1 MSAAEGERHPLDR
14 IAEEFA
20 DRIRRGESPEV
31 EAYAAAHP
39 ALADRIRELFPTLL
53 VMEALAPVRE
63 TAPEPADA
71 GPPLDLPPV
80 VGRYRLGREIGRGG
94 MGVVFEATP
103 AEPRADGQDRRVAL
117 KVVHRHLSH
126 RLGFLERFLREAS
139 IGSRVRHPNVVHT
152 LDAGVHEGADGREL
166 PFLVMEHVEG
176 ASLGEL
182 ATRLGGRIPEPLLRH
197 LARQIAEGLESIH
210 AEGIVH
216 RDLKPSNVMVTDDHL
231 VRIMDLGVARLQDAS
246 DQVSSTGQFVGSVRY
261 AAPEQFHAG
270 RQPVGPAADLY
281 SLGVT
286 LYELATGRHPF
297 DTASPY
303 SLMAAHLNQVPVS
316 AGRRAPEL
324 SPFFS
329 ALLDALLAK
338 EPAARL
344 AGARELCDVLAA
356 GDGGAWWSDRQG
368 RLAVGQSRITRPA
381 VRREGALQGREE
393 ALSRLRGA
401 WEEARADGG
410 RIVVLRG
417 EGGLGKSR
425 LIDAFADG
433 LEGQPIH
440 MLYGSYPPGGGRGGL
455 SAAVFGALGDADV
468 GRRLGALLGDTP
480 DLVEPF
486 AAFVQDL
493 PPPGGQDPID
503 ARTVRT
509 LYVHLLKALSRER
522 PTVWVVDDLQFAP
535 REDLRIVLDLARAT
549 SDERALLV
557 LTSRDDLPSPL
568 ADELGRLPGVETVT
582 LAPLERSDAL
592 ALLAETLGSAPW
604 VRLVSERVVEA
615 AGGNPLFLLE
625 MAQEIARE
633 RREGGLGSG
642 ATPTSAQL
650 RRLLVPEAIRDL
662 VEIRLRAVPEGQRP
676 LLDVGALLGFEFD
689 PTVVASALGSDLLDV
704 LQTLGALERRTGIVR
719 SAEDRF
725 RFHHHQILEVLRD
738 AMPSGLARAYH
749 ARIARVLEERR
760 DATAGEA
767 DDEPSAAVVQLA
779 VHALRGGDARLGQRF
794 VEPALAFLTAR
805 HAVREVLDLCDLALA
820 TEPAPGADLR
830 ARVLHQRVR
839 ACNMLGLRDEYVES
853 VRALLEASRAAADP
867 RLLARAYRERGEL
880 ATNDGDPA
888 TARVWLQRALSL
900 ARELDATGIEQVTR
914 LALAAQCASQGE
926 FRAAVEHGAQARR
939 LARGEGNAMG
949 EARALL
955 SMAGHSTFLGAYA
968 DALGHLEAGLALVAS
983 GGVQGWRLRTRAFGM
998 RGNVCYAL
1006 SRYEEAQASYE
1017 ASLDLAQRIGDREFT
1032 AVNLD
1037 NLGGTLLAL
1046 GRLGDAVSNLEQAVG
1061 LAAGTAG
1068 MVKAT
1073 GTIANLG
1080 SACLAVGDLET
1091 AGRHRHR
1098 ALDTTR
1104 AHGIRR
1110 LEGYVLHD
1118 VAVLKACQE
1127 DVAGALED
1135 ARASLAVRETRGK
1148 EGLAASQLLIG
1159 SLLVRLGQ
1167 SDEARTSFD
1176 AARQAAAEAGEAV
1189 LGTRAALWLAALG
1202 RERESEVPAPESP
1215 ACFDAIEMH
1224 LLRHRAGARA
1234 SGHLEEAHRIL
1245 EAAAATLPTGRARD
1259 ACRTQ
1264 SPTAL
1269 LFGLLA

>member
-1 MSAAEGERHPLDR
+1 MSAAEGERNPLDR
-14 IAEEFA
+14 VAEEFA
-20 DRIRRGESPEV
+20 DRIRRGESPNV

-53 VMEALAPVRE
+53 VMEALAPLRE
-63 TAPEPADA
+63 TAPEAA
-71 GPPLDLPPV
+71 AAEPPLDLPPV

-103 AEPRADGQDRRVAL
+103 VEEGADTKGRRVAL

-182 ATRLGGRIPEPLLRH
+182 ATDLGGRVPEPLLRH
-197 LARQIAEGLESIH
+197 LARQIAAGLESIH

-216 RDLKPSNVMVTDDHL
+216 RDLKPSNVMVTPDHL

-261 AAPEQFHAG
+261 AAPEQFQAG

-281 SLGVT
+281 SLGIT

-297 DTASPY
+297 DTDSPY
-303 SLMAAHLNQVPVS
+303 ALMAAHLNQVPVS

-329 ALLDALLAK
+329 GLLDALLAK

-344 AGARELCDVLAA
+344 AGARELVDVLAE
-356 GDGGAWWSDRQG
+356 GDGGAWWADRQG
-368 RLAVGQSRITRPA
+368 RLAAGGSRITRPA
-381 VRREGALQGREE
+381 VRREGTLQGREE
-393 ALSRLRGA
+393 ALSKLHCAWRGA
-401 WEEARADGG
+401 QDDGG

-417 EGGLGKSR
+417 EAGLGKSR
-425 LIDAFADG
+425 LIDAFADD
-433 LEGQPIH
+433 LEGRPVH
-440 MLYGSYPPGGGRGGL
+440 VLYGSYPPGGGRGGL
-455 SAAVFGALGDADV
+455 SAAVLGALGDSDV
-468 GRRLGALLGDTP
+468 GRRLGELLVDTP

-486 AAFVQDL
+486 AAFLQDL
-493 PPPGGQDPID
+493 PPPGGRVAIE

-522 PTVWVVDDLQFAP
+522 ATVWVVDDLQFAP
-535 REDLRIVLDLARAT
+535 REDVRVVLDLARAT

-557 LTSRDDLPSPL
+557 LTSRDELPSPL
-568 ADELGRLPGVETVT
+568 AEELGRLPGVETVT
-582 LAPLERSDAL
+582 LAPLERTDAMAVL
-592 ALLAETLGSAPW
+592 AGTLGSAPW
-604 VRLVSERVVEA
+604 ARLVSERVVEA

-633 RREGGLGSG
+633 RREGGFGAG
-642 ATPTSAQL
+642 ATPTSAEL

-689 PTVVASALGSDLLDV
+689 PAVVASALGADLLDV
-704 LQTLGALERRTGIVR
+704 LQTLGALERRTGIIR
-719 SAEDRF
+719 SAEDHF

-738 AMPSGLARAYH
+738 AMPAGLARAYH
-749 ARIARVLEERR
+749 ARIARVLEVRR
-760 DATAGEA
+760 GATAGGA
-767 DDEPSAAVVQLA
+767 DDEPSAAVAQLA

-794 VEPALAFLTAR
+794 VAPALAYLTAR

-820 TEPAPGADLR
+820 TEPAPGPDLR
-830 ARVLHQRVR
+830 AQVLHRRVR
-839 ACNMLGLRDEYVES
+839 ASSTLGLRDEYVES
-853 VRALLEASRAAADP
+853 VHALLEASRAAADP
-867 RLLARAYRERGEL
+867 ELLARAYREQGEL
-880 ATNDGDPA
+880 ATNEGDP
-888 TARVWLQRALSL
+888 TAARDWLQRALAL
-900 ARELDATGIEQVTR
+900 ARELGATGIEQVTR

-926 FRAAVEHGAQARR
+926 FRAAVAHDAEARR
-939 LARGEGNAMG
+939 LARAEGNAVG

-955 SMAGHSTFLGAYA
+955 SMAGHSTFLGAYT
-968 DALGHLEAGLALVAS
+968 DALGHLEAGLALVAP
-983 GGVQGWRLRTRAFGM
+983 GAVQGWRLRTRAFGM

-1006 SRYEEAQASYE
+1006 GRYEEAKASYE

-1046 GRLGDAVSNLEQAVG
+1046 GRLGDAVSSLEQAVG

-1068 MVKAT
+1068 RVKAT

-1091 AGRHRHR
+1091 ASRHLHR
-1098 ALDTTR
+1098 ALEATH

-1118 VAVLKACQE
+1118 LAVLKACRG
-1127 DVAGALED
+1127 DVAAALED
-1135 ARASLAVRETRGK
+1135 ARGSLAVRETRGR
-1148 EGLAASQLLIG
+1148 EGLAASLLLIG
-1159 SLLVRLGQ
+1159 SLLVRLERPV
-1167 SDEARTSFD
+1167 EARTSFD
-1176 AARQAAAEAGEAV
+1176 AARQAADGTGEAV

-1202 RERESEVPAPESP
+1202 KEQESAMAAPESP

-1224 LLRHRAGARA
+1224 LLRHRVGARA
-1234 SGHLEEAHRIL
+1234 SGHLAEARRIF
-1245 EAAAATLPTGRARD
+1245 ETAATTLPNGRARD
-1259 ACRTQ
+1259 AWLTQ

-1269 LFGLLA
+1269 LFELLA